1 MTPAEPR
8 VSAVVT
14 TYNYARFLPDA
25 LDSVFAQSHRNLE
38 VVVVDDGSTDDTEA
52 VARRYAGRGVR
63 YVRRPQGGAGRA
75 RNTGLEVTE
84 SPLVAFLD
92 ADDAW
97 LPDRV
102 AAGVAHL
109 ARHPELA
116 LVAAHAFACDE
127 GLRPTSVVSA
137 ATRAEG
143 RMLEE
148 LLVDNVVL
156 NPSSVLLRRSAI
168 EAAGGFS
175 EIPFGEDWDTWIEIA
190 KRYPIGF
197 IDRPLALVRRHSSSV
212 SPNQMRVDLHR
223 AIVEPHLRRLP
234 ARLEAAAHPAARYL
248 GSALPRGAQQREER
262 RPAAGTPPR
271 ARLDRARPVHARA
284 AKGQAPHPRVASGV
298 AGGRAAHEAGSG
310 ARPCEG
316 AVRELGQ
323 RAVRGFLWAAVSYA
337 GGRLLFFAATLV
349 LARLLVPE
357 DFGLVA
363 FALAVIHYLE
373 YLTDLGLGAALIYR
387 SDAEDPGCRRPPS
400 GSASAVGSCC
410 SRWPG

>member
-63 YVRRPQGGAGRA
+63 YVRRPHGGAGQA

-223 AIVEPHLRRLP
+223 AIVEPHLQGYRPVWKQRLIRRRGTSVAHFHAGLSSVKNGDRRL
-234 ARLEAAAHPAARYL
+234 ARRHALASIGLDPFTL
-248 GSALPRGAQQREER
+248 GRRKAKLLTRASLPES
-262 RPAAGTPPR
+262 
-271 ARLDRARPVHARA
+271 LV
-284 AKGQAPHPRVASGV
+284 GV
-298 AGGRAAHEAGSG
+298 LRT
-310 ARPCEG
+310 R
-316 AVRELGQ
+316 LGQ
-323 RAVRGFLWAAVSYA
+323 EHAVRG
-337 GGRLLFFAATLV
+337 
-349 LARLLVPE
+349 
-357 DFGLVA
+357 
-363 FALAVIHYLE
+363 
-373 YLTDLGLGAALIYR
+373 
-387 SDAEDPGCRRPPS
+387 RR
-400 GSASAVGSCC
+400 A
-410 SRWPG
+410 